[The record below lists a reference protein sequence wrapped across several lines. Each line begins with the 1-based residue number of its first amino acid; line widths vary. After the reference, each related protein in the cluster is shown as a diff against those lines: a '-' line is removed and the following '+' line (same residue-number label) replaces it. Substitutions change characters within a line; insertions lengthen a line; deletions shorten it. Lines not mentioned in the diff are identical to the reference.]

1 MKQREII
8 NEIRSMC
15 NDVGPLLSGSDSCHF
30 MYNGRHYIYMSGRDE
45 TLLRFCIPRLIEVVG
60 HDRDRIVDAVNV
72 TNRNVKFIKA
82 VVLECGSIA
91 LNYDYKMNNEEL
103 VAGVVSHIIR
113 SLDFA
118 AEYLLNEL
126 VS

>member
-15 NDVGPLLSGSDSCHF
+15 NNVAPLLSRSDSCHF
-30 MYNGRHYIYMSGRDE
+30 VYNGRHYVYMAGRDE
-45 TLLRFCIPRLIEVVG
+45 TLLRFCIPHLIEVVG
-60 HDRDRIVDAVNV
+60 HDRDRIVNAVNV

-91 LNYDYKMNNEEL
+91 LNYDYKMNNEDL
-103 VAGVVSHIIR
+103 VAGVVPHIIR

-126 VS
+126 GA